1 MEYVY
6 DGILYHDGQ
15 KGMHWGVR
23 KYRNY
28 DGTLTPAG
36 KERYNYGD
44 GSSGSFSS
52 PKISRREARKQRKL
66 ESARQ
71 AKKESEKAAKEAKEA
86 LENLKRE
93 REAFE
98 KAQKEEAVKNQQ
110 ERIAAQKLSN
120 EELRASI
127 ERMNLERQY
136 NELVNPKAPPKESFT
151 KRLSQFAKDIT
162 PIIGAGAAAY
172 KLYKDI
178 KGNDADDKSSDAK
191 TESKQTAKS
200 EKKEEAKKESK
211 SESKTESAKSS
222 ERKSDWSTPEMYN
235 PANQYSSRKQERS
248 SWANNPDKVLA
259 LPAPNRANTYT
270 REATIR
276 RDSFFKERG
285 NSPVAA
291 YYKNQRTE
299 RSEKLNSWYKDWSD
313 KKVETTF
320 APQLALPAGR
330 DDKYKYPWSN

>member
-1 MEYVY
+1 MDYVY
-6 DGILYHDGQ
+6 NGILYHDGQ

-36 KERYNYGD
+36 KARYNYGD
-44 GSSGSFSS
+44 GSSGSSS
-52 PKISRREARKQRKL
+52 TPKISRREARKQRKL

-136 NELVNPKAPPKESFT
+136 NELVNPKAPPKESFV
-151 KRLSQFAKDIT
+151 KRLSQFAKDVT

-172 KLYKDI
+172 KLYKEI
-178 KGNDADDKSSDAK
+178 KGNDSSNDSDKKESKQESKTEQKQKQEKKEEKKQESSSSSEKKSGWSIDKMHNPDK
-191 TESKQTAKS
+191 TESSRSS
-200 EKKEEAKKESK
+200 EKKEKQTKRSRAFAANYAS
-211 SESKTESAKSS
+211 
-222 ERKSDWSTPEMYN
+222 RPVSDFSPKRD
-235 PANQYSSRKQERS
+235 ASR
-248 SWANNPDKVLA
+248 
-259 LPAPNRANTYT
+259 
-270 REATIR
+270 
-276 RDSFFKERG
+276 FMF
-285 NSPVAA
+285 
-291 YYKNQRTE
+291 
-299 RSEKLNSWYKDWSD
+299 
-313 KKVETTF
+313 
-320 APQLALPAGR
+320 
-330 DDKYKYPWSN
+330 DDFY

>member
-1 MEYVY
+1 MDYIY
-6 DGILYHDGQ
+6 NGILYHDGQ

-36 KERYNYGD
+36 KARYNYGD
-44 GSSGSFSS
+44 GSSGSSS
-52 PKISRREARKQRKL
+52 APKISRREARKQRKL

-172 KLYKDI
+172 KLYKVI
-178 KGNDADDKSSDAK
+178 KGNNDDNKSSDTK
-191 TESKQTAKS
+191 SESKQTAKS

-222 ERKSDWSTPEMYN
+222 ERKTDWFASDPHN
-235 PANQYSSRKQERS
+235 PANQYSIKYEKRS
-248 SWANNPDKVLA
+248 DRTNNSDKVFA
-259 LPAPNRANTYT
+259 LPAPKQSSKESKHKKSKDFAATYAT
-270 REATIR
+270 RPASDFSPK
-276 RDSFFKERG
+276 RDVSRFMLG
-285 NSPVAA
+285 NF
-291 YYKNQRTE
+291 Y
-299 RSEKLNSWYKDWSD
+299 
-313 KKVETTF
+313 
-320 APQLALPAGR
+320 
-330 DDKYKYPWSN
+330 

>member
-36 KERYNYGD
+36 KARYNYGD
-44 GSSGSFSS
+44 DSSGSSS
-52 PKISRREARKQRKL
+52 AHKISRREARKQRKL

-136 NELVNPKAPPKESFT
+136 NELVNPKAPPKESFV
-151 KRLSQFAKDIT
+151 KHLSQFSKDVT

-172 KLYKDI
+172 KLYQEI
-178 KGNDADDKSSDAK
+178 KGKDGGGDSD
-191 TESKQTAKS
+191 
-200 EKKEEAKKESK
+200 KKETKQESK
-211 SESKTESAKSS
+211 SDQKQEKKQESRTESSKSS
-222 ERKSDWSTPEMYN
+222 EKRSDWSTPETYN
-235 PANQYSSRKQERS
+235 PSSQYSSKKQERS
-248 SWANNPDKVLA
+248 SWTNNPDKILA

-270 REATIR
+270 RAATIR
-276 RDSFFKERG
+276 RDQFFKERG
-285 NSPVAA
+285 NSPVSD
-291 YYKNQRTE
+291 YYKKHRTE
-299 RSEKLNSWYKDWSD
+299 RSEKLNNWYNDWSN

-320 APQLALPAGR
+320 APQLALPEGR
-330 DDKYKYPWSN
+330 DNKYSYPWR